1 MKGKIIK
8 NGDEARMK
16 LLKGVEALASAVKV
30 TLGPKGRNVILDHV
44 FREPFITND
53 GVTIAGEIKL
63 DDEIENIGAAI
74 VKGACIKTNDVAG
87 DGTTTATILSEKIFT
102 EGLKCFTTGANPILL
117 REGIKKAVEK
127 VVEIIKKQAKPV
139 KDNESICNLATI
151 SSGSEETG
159 KIIAKAYEE
168 VGLDGVITIED
179 GKSMFT
185 TLNVAEG
192 MRINRGYISPYMC
205 QDQSKM
211 IAEIENPYILITD
224 EKISTINEIL
234 PVIEK
239 VNNVGGSLF
248 IIAEDVEGDAL
259 TTIVINNMRKIFNC
273 LAVRTPYFAD
283 RRKKV
288 LSDIALSVGGKFI
301 SGDIYNNFAD
311 VTLEDLGRCTK
322 VKADKDMTTIIGAKG
337 DKDAILEK
345 VEILKKELKSVQKPF
360 DKEVIQGR
368 ISMLNGG
375 IAVINVGA
383 VSELE
388 LREKKL
394 RMEDAINATKA
405 GIEEGIVAGGGIAL
419 LKSKIELD
427 EYIENNLT
435 GDEKLGAMIIS
446 KSLETPI
453 RQIAKNAGVDDGVV
467 VQTVLKNKDNNFGYD
482 ALKDEFCDMFS
493 RGIID
498 PVKVTRT
505 ALECASSVSSTL
517 LTTECVVVQSREEI
531 ERQEMLNHQ
540 FAQ

>member
-16 LLKGVEALASAVKV
+16 LLKGVETLAKAVKV
-30 TLGPKGRNVILDHV
+30 TLGPKGRNVVLDHV
-44 FREPFITND
+44 YREPFITND

-63 DDEIENIGAAI
+63 DDEIENMGASI
-74 VKGACIKTNDVAG
+74 VKGACVKTNDIAG
-87 DGTTTATILSEKIFT
+87 DGTTTTTILTEKIFS

-117 REGIKKAVEK
+117 REGIKEAVNV
-127 VVEIIKKQAKPV
+127 VVENIKNRAKPV
-139 KDNESICNLATI
+139 KDNDSICNLATI

-159 KIIAKAYEE
+159 QIIAKAYKE

-179 GKSMFT
+179 GKSLTT
-185 TLNVAEG
+185 TLNVLEG

-211 IAEIENPYILITD
+211 VAEIENPYILITD
-224 EKISTINEIL
+224 KKISTINEIL

-248 IIAEDVEGDAL
+248 IIAEDIEGDAL

-273 LAVRTPYFAD
+273 LAVRAPYFAD

-288 LSDIALSVGGKFI
+288 LDDIALCVGGKFI
-301 SGDIYNNFAD
+301 SGDVYNNFVD
-311 VTLEDLGRCTK
+311 ISLEDLGRCAK
-322 VKADKDMTTIIGAKG
+322 VKANKDMTTIIGAQSNK
-337 DKDAILEK
+337 EEVSNR
-345 VEILKKELKSVQKPF
+345 VESLKNDLKQAQKPF

-375 IAVINVGA
+375 VAVINVGA
-383 VSELE
+383 ISELE
-388 LREKKL
+388 MREKKL

-405 GIEEGIVAGGGIAL
+405 GIEEGIVVGGGIAL
-419 LKSKIELD
+419 LKSKKCLD
-427 EYIENNLT
+427 EYIEKNLF
-435 GDEKLGAMIIS
+435 GDQKLGAMIIS
-446 KSLETPI
+446 KSLEAPI
-453 RQIAKNAGVDDGVV
+453 RQIAKNAGVDDGVI
-467 VQTVLKNKDNNFGYD
+467 VQEVLKNEDINFGYD
-482 ALKDEFCDMFS
+482 ALKNEFCDMFEK
-493 RGIID
+493 GIID

-505 ALECASSVSSTL
+505 ALECAASVSSTL

-540 FAQ
+540 MR